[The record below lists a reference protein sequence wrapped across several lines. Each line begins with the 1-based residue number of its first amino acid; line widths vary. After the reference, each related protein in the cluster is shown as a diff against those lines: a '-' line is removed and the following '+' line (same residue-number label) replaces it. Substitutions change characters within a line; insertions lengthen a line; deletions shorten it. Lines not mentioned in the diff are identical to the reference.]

1 MCMEVNKKHFDF
13 RAFGQAIKTARTD
26 RKLTRE
32 QVGGMLGISPRY
44 LVDIENEGQ
53 HPSLQV
59 LYELVSL
66 FDISADQFFFPDTTV
81 SKNTSR
87 RQLEAL
93 LDSMDEKEIFIMTGT
108 ARAIQEAKTTGE

>member
-1 MCMEVNKKHFDF
+1 MEENKKQLDF
-13 RAFGQAIKTARTD
+13 RAFGQAIKRARND

-59 LYELVSL
+59 LFELVKL
-66 FDISADQFFFPDTTV
+66 LDISVDQFFFPNTTT
-81 SKNTSR
+81 SKTTSSR
-87 RQLEAL
+87 RQLETM
-93 LDSMDEKEIFIMTGT
+93 LDSMDEKDLIIMTGT
-108 ARAIQEAKTTGE
+108 AKAIHETKIAEE